1 MDGSDRFMLYAVL
14 LLGLLIVAGAL
25 LVLLVD

>member
-1 MDGSDRFMLYAVL
+1 MKGSDRFMLYAVV
-14 LLGLLIVAGAL
+14 LLGLLLVAGAL